1 MAILRFYFGNR
12 SHSQYG
18 VGMTSR
24 LLANALL
31 LTLPALAACG
41 GSSSTSSNDALQ
53 VSPSSDN
60 ALQIS
65 AALYPIA
72 EIVQRVGGDTVEVV
86 NLTPPG
92 TDAHDVELTA
102 KQVQKLEE
110 SDAVFYF
117 GDNFQPGTQKAITA
131 LTDMTSVDLF
141 DSVELLDA
149 AIGESAVEDEHS
161 EDDHANEKPADD
173 EHNHGEHDHGEHDPH
188 VWLDPA
194 NMIAMTKTVV
204 STLSKLQPE
213 SATTFANNGDSYIAE
228 LTAIGELLDAEIGIP
243 NGKTAT
249 RCEEKNLY
257 TAHQGFTYL
266 AHRAGLT
273 LVPIGGINPDEQV
286 SAQYLES
293 LATDLKGK
301 DVTIFYESLITSSA
315 AEALADSLNV
325 NTDVLN
331 GVEGLSNE
339 DIANGITYISAQRD
353 NIQRIAKALRCS

>member
-1 MAILRFYFGNR
+1 MKL
-12 SHSQYG
+12 
-18 VGMTSR
+18 R
-24 LLANALL
+24 LLTAALFVS
-31 LTLPALAACG
+31 LPALTACG
-41 GSSSTSSNDALQ
+41 NASSTSSDDAL
-53 VSPSSDN
+53 VV
-60 ALQIS
+60 S

-72 EIVQRVGGDTVEVV
+72 EIVQRVGGDSVEVV

-102 KQVQKLEE
+102 KQMQKLEE
-110 SDAVFYF
+110 SDAVFFF

-131 LTDMTSVDLF
+131 LSGVTSVDLF

-149 AIGESAVEDEHS
+149 TIGEFKAEEGHSEDEHADEDHADEKPVEDEH
-161 EDDHANEKPADD
+161 N
-173 EHNHGEHDHGEHDPH
+173 HGEHDPH

-194 NMIAMTKTVV
+194 NMIAMTKAVV
-204 STLSKLQPE
+204 STLSTLQPE
-213 SATTFANNGDSYIAE
+213 SASAFADNGETYIAE
-228 LTAIGELLDAEIGIP
+228 LTEVGELLDAEIGIP
-243 NGKTAT
+243 DGKTAS
-249 RCEEKNLY
+249 RCDDVNLY

-315 AEALADSLNV
+315 TKALADSLNV
-325 NTDVLN
+325 TTDVLN

>member
-1 MAILRFYFGNR
+1 
-12 SHSQYG
+12 
-18 VGMTSR
+18 
-24 LLANALL
+24 
-31 LTLPALAACG
+31 
-41 GSSSTSSNDALQ
+41 
-53 VSPSSDN
+53 
-60 ALQIS
+60 
-65 AALYPIA
+65 
-72 EIVQRVGGDTVEVV
+72 
-86 NLTPPG
+86 
-92 TDAHDVELTA
+92 
-102 KQVQKLEE
+102 VQKLEE

-131 LTDMTSVDLF
+131 LSGVTSVDLF

-149 AIGESAVEDEHS
+149 AIGELNAEEEHS
-161 EDDHANEKPADD
+161 EDDHADEDHADEKPVED
-173 EHNHGEHDHGEHDPH
+173 EHNHGDHDPH

-194 NMIAMTKTVV
+194 NMIAMTKEVV

-213 SATTFANNGDSYIAE
+213 SASAFADNGETYIAE
-228 LTAIGELLDAEIGIP
+228 LTEVGDLLDAEIGIP
-243 NGKTAT
+243 DGKTAS
-249 RCEEKNLY
+249 RCTDVNLY

-315 AEALADSLNV
+315 TKALADSLNV
-325 NTDVLN
+325 TTDVLN

>member
-1 MAILRFYFGNR
+1 MKLRLVAG
-12 SHSQYG
+12 
-18 VGMTSR
+18 
-24 LLANALL
+24 ALL
-31 LTLPALAACG
+31 LMIPTLAACG
-41 GSSSTSSNDALQ
+41 NTSSTSSNDVL
-53 VSPSSDN
+53 VV
-60 ALQIS
+60 S

-72 EIVQRVGGDTVEVV
+72 EIVQRVGGDSVEVV

-110 SDAVFYF
+110 SDAVFFF

-131 LTDMTSVDLF
+131 LSGVTSVDLF
-141 DSVELLDA
+141 DAVELLDA
-149 AIGESAVEDEHS
+149 TIGEFNSEDEHADEDHADEKPVEDEH
-161 EDDHANEKPADD
+161 N
-173 EHNHGEHDHGEHDPH
+173 HGEHDPH

-194 NMIAMTKTVV
+194 NMIAMTKVVV
-204 STLSKLQPE
+204 STLSTLQPE
-213 SATTFANNGDSYIAE
+213 SASAFADNGETYIAE
-228 LTAIGELLDAEIGIP
+228 LTEVGELLDAEIGIP
-243 NGKTAT
+243 DGKTVS
-249 RCEEKNLY
+249 RCDDVNLY

-286 SAQYLES
+286 SAQYLE
-293 LATDLKGK
+293 LLVTDLKGK

-315 AEALADSLNV
+315 AKALADSLNV
-325 NTDVLN
+325 TTDVLN

-339 DIANGITYISAQRD
+339 DIGDGLTYISAQRD

>member
-1 MAILRFYFGNR
+1 MKSRFL
-12 SHSQYG
+12 
-18 VGMTSR
+18 T
-24 LLANALL
+24 AALFVS
-31 LTLPALAACG
+31 LPALAACG
-41 GSSSTSSNDALQ
+41 NTSSTSSDDVL
-53 VSPSSDN
+53 VV
-60 ALQIS
+60 S

-117 GDNFQPGTQKAITA
+117 GDNFQPGTQKAVTA
-131 LTDMTSVDLF
+131 LSGVTSVDLF

-149 AIGESAVEDEHS
+149 AIGELNAEEEHSEDEHADEDHADEKPVEDEH
-161 EDDHANEKPADD
+161 N
-173 EHNHGEHDHGEHDPH
+173 HGEHDPH

-194 NMIAMTKTVV
+194 NMIAMTKEVV

-213 SATTFANNGDSYIAE
+213 SASAFADNGETYIAE
-228 LTAIGELLDAEIGIP
+228 LTEVGELLDAEIGIP
-243 NGKTAT
+243 DGKTAS
-249 RCEEKNLY
+249 RCDDVNLY

-315 AEALADSLNV
+315 TKTLADSLNV
-325 NTDVLN
+325 TTDVLN

>member
-1 MAILRFYFGNR
+1 M
-12 SHSQYG
+12 
-18 VGMTSR
+18 
-24 LLANALL
+24 
-31 LTLPALAACG
+31 
-41 GSSSTSSNDALQ
+41 SSEDVL
-53 VSPSSDN
+53 VV
-60 ALQIS
+60 S

-72 EIVQRVGGDTVEVV
+72 EIVQRVGGDSVDVV

-131 LTDMTSVDLF
+131 LSGVTSVDLF

-149 AIGESAVEDEHS
+149 AIGELNAEEEHS
-161 EDDHANEKPADD
+161 EDEHADEDHADEKPVED
-173 EHNHGEHDHGEHDPH
+173 EHNHGDHDPH

-194 NMIAMTKTVV
+194 NMIAMTKEVV

-213 SATTFANNGDSYIAE
+213 SASAFADNGETYIAE
-228 LTAIGELLDAEIGIP
+228 LTEVGELLDAEIGIP
-243 NGKTAT
+243 DGKTAS
-249 RCEEKNLY
+249 RCDDVNLY

-315 AEALADSLNV
+315 TKALADSLNV
-325 NTDVLN
+325 TTDVLN

>member
-1 MAILRFYFGNR
+1 MKLRLVAG
-12 SHSQYG
+12 
-18 VGMTSR
+18 
-24 LLANALL
+24 ALL
-31 LTLPALAACG
+31 LMIPTLAACG
-41 GSSSTSSNDALQ
+41 NASSTSSDDAL
-53 VSPSSDN
+53 VV
-60 ALQIS
+60 S

-72 EIVQRVGGDTVEVV
+72 EIVQRVGGDSVEVV

-110 SDAVFYF
+110 SDAVFFF

-131 LTDMTSVDLF
+131 LSGVTSVDLF

-149 AIGESAVEDEHS
+149 AIGEFKAEEGHSEDEHAD
-161 EDDHANEKPADD
+161 EDHADEKPAED
-173 EHNHGEHDHGEHDPH
+173 EHNHGEHDPH

-194 NMIAMTKTVV
+194 NMIAMTKAVV
-204 STLSKLQPE
+204 STLSTLQPE
-213 SATTFANNGDSYIAE
+213 SASAFADNGETYIAE
-228 LTAIGELLDAEIGIP
+228 LTEVGELLDAEIGIP
-243 NGKTAT
+243 DGKTAS
-249 RCEEKNLY
+249 RCDDVNLY

-315 AEALADSLNV
+315 TKALADSLNV
-325 NTDVLN
+325 TTDVLN

>member
-1 MAILRFYFGNR
+1 MK
-12 SHSQYG
+12 
-18 VGMTSR
+18 SR
-24 LLANALL
+24 LVAGALL
-31 LTLPALAACG
+31 LMIPILGACG
-41 GSSSTSSNDALQ
+41 NTSSTSSEDVL
-53 VSPSSDN
+53 VV
-60 ALQIS
+60 S

-72 EIVQRVGGDTVEVV
+72 EIVQRVGGDSVDVV

-131 LTDMTSVDLF
+131 LSGVTSVDLF
-141 DSVELLDA
+141 DAVELLDA
-149 AIGESAVEDEHS
+149 TIGEFNSEDEHADEDHADEKPVEDEH
-161 EDDHANEKPADD
+161 N
-173 EHNHGEHDHGEHDPH
+173 HGEHDPH

-194 NMIAMTKTVV
+194 NMIAMTQAVV
-204 STLSKLQPE
+204 STLSTLQPE
-213 SATTFANNGDSYIAE
+213 SASAFADNGETYIAE
-228 LTAIGELLDAEIGIP
+228 LTEVGELLDAEIGIP
-243 NGKTAT
+243 DGKTVS
-249 RCEEKNLY
+249 RCDDVNLY

-315 AEALADSLNV
+315 AKALADSLNV
-325 NTDVLN
+325 TTDVLN

-339 DIANGITYISAQRD
+339 DIAKGITYISAQRD

>member
-1 MAILRFYFGNR
+1 MKLRLVAG
-12 SHSQYG
+12 
-18 VGMTSR
+18 
-24 LLANALL
+24 ALL
-31 LTLPALAACG
+31 LMIPTLAACG
-41 GSSSTSSNDALQ
+41 NASSTSSNDVL
-53 VSPSSDN
+53 VV
-60 ALQIS
+60 S

-72 EIVQRVGGDTVEVV
+72 EIVQRVGGDSVEVV

-110 SDAVFYF
+110 SDAVFFF

-131 LTDMTSVDLF
+131 LSGVTSVDLF

-149 AIGESAVEDEHS
+149 TIGEFKAEEGHSEDEHAD
-161 EDDHANEKPADD
+161 EDHADEKPAED
-173 EHNHGEHDHGEHDPH
+173 EHNHGEHDPH

-194 NMIAMTKTVV
+194 NMIAMTKAVV
-204 STLSKLQPE
+204 STLSTLQPE
-213 SATTFANNGDSYIAE
+213 SASAFADNGETYIAE
-228 LTAIGELLDAEIGIP
+228 LTEVGELLDAEIGIP
-243 NGKTAT
+243 DGKTAS
-249 RCEEKNLY
+249 RCDDVNLY

-315 AEALADSLNV
+315 TKALADSLNV
-325 NTDVLN
+325 TTDVLN

>member
-1 MAILRFYFGNR
+1 MK
-12 SHSQYG
+12 
-18 VGMTSR
+18 SR
-24 LLANALL
+24 LVTSALL
-31 LTLPALAACG
+31 LALPALAACG
-41 GSSSTSSNDALQ
+41 NTSSTSSDDVL
-53 VSPSSDN
+53 VV
-60 ALQIS
+60 S

-131 LTDMTSVDLF
+131 LSGVTSVDLF

-149 AIGESAVEDEHS
+149 AIGELNAEEEHS
-161 EDDHANEKPADD
+161 EDEHADEDHADEKPVED
-173 EHNHGEHDHGEHDPH
+173 EHNHGDHDPH

-194 NMIAMTKTVV
+194 NMIAMTKEVV

-213 SATTFANNGDSYIAE
+213 SASAFADNGETYIAE
-228 LTAIGELLDAEIGIP
+228 LTEVGELLDAEIGIP
-243 NGKTAT
+243 DGKTAS
-249 RCEEKNLY
+249 RCDDVNLY

-315 AEALADSLNV
+315 TKALADSLNV
-325 NTDVLN
+325 TTDVLN

>member
-1 MAILRFYFGNR
+1 MK
-12 SHSQYG
+12 
-18 VGMTSR
+18 SR
-24 LLANALL
+24 LVAGALL
-31 LTLPALAACG
+31 LMIPTLAACG
-41 GSSSTSSNDALQ
+41 NTSSTSSDDVL
-53 VSPSSDN
+53 VV
-60 ALQIS
+60 S

-117 GDNFQPGTQKAITA
+117 GDNFQPGTQKAVTA
-131 LTDMTSVDLF
+131 LSGVTSVDLF

-149 AIGESAVEDEHS
+149 TIGELNAEEEHSEDEHADDDHADEKPVEDEH
-161 EDDHANEKPADD
+161 N
-173 EHNHGEHDHGEHDPH
+173 HGEHDPH

-194 NMIAMTKTVV
+194 NMIAMTKAVI

-213 SATTFANNGDSYIAE
+213 SASAFATNGETYIAE
-228 LTAIGELLDAEIGIP
+228 LTEVGDLLDAEIGIP
-243 NGKTAT
+243 DGKTAS
-249 RCEEKNLY
+249 RCLDVNLY

-315 AEALADSLNV
+315 TKALADSLNV
-325 NTDVLN
+325 TTDVLN

-339 DIANGITYISAQRD
+339 DIANGITYVSAQRD

>member
-1 MAILRFYFGNR
+1 MKLRLVAG
-12 SHSQYG
+12 
-18 VGMTSR
+18 
-24 LLANALL
+24 ALL
-31 LTLPALAACG
+31 LMIPTLAACG
-41 GSSSTSSNDALQ
+41 NTSSTSSNDVL
-53 VSPSSDN
+53 VV
-60 ALQIS
+60 S

-72 EIVQRVGGDTVEVV
+72 EIVQRVGGDSVEVV

-110 SDAVFYF
+110 SDAVFFF

-131 LTDMTSVDLF
+131 LSGVTSVDLF
-141 DSVELLDA
+141 DAVELLDA
-149 AIGESAVEDEHS
+149 TIGEFNSEDEHADEDHADEKPVEDEH
-161 EDDHANEKPADD
+161 N
-173 EHNHGEHDHGEHDPH
+173 HGEHDPH

-194 NMIAMTKTVV
+194 NMIAMTKVVV
-204 STLSKLQPE
+204 STLSTLQPE
-213 SATTFANNGDSYIAE
+213 SASAFADNGETYIAE
-228 LTAIGELLDAEIGIP
+228 LTEVGELLDAEIGIP
-243 NGKTAT
+243 DGKTVS
-249 RCEEKNLY
+249 RCDDVNLY

-286 SAQYLES
+286 SAQYLEL

-315 AEALADSLNV
+315 AKALADSLNV
-325 NTDVLN
+325 TTDVLN

-339 DIANGITYISAQRD
+339 DIGDGLTYISAQRD

>member
-1 MAILRFYFGNR
+1 M
-12 SHSQYG
+12 
-18 VGMTSR
+18 V
-24 LLANALL
+24 
-31 LTLPALAACG
+31 
-41 GSSSTSSNDALQ
+41 
-53 VSPSSDN
+53 V
-60 ALQIS
+60 S

-110 SDAVFYF
+110 SDAVFFF

-131 LTDMTSVDLF
+131 LSGVTSVDLF
-141 DSVELLDA
+141 DAVELLDA
-149 AIGESAVEDEHS
+149 TIGEFNSEDEHADEDHADEKPVEDEH
-161 EDDHANEKPADD
+161 N
-173 EHNHGEHDHGEHDPH
+173 HGEHDPH

-194 NMIAMTKTVV
+194 NMIAMTQAVV
-204 STLSKLQPE
+204 STLSTLQPE
-213 SATTFANNGDSYIAE
+213 SASAFADNGETYIAE
-228 LTAIGELLDAEIGIP
+228 LTEVGELLDAEIGIP
-243 NGKTAT
+243 DGKTVS
-249 RCEEKNLY
+249 RCDDVNLY

-315 AEALADSLNV
+315 TKALADSLNV
-325 NTDVLN
+325 TTDVLN

>member
-1 MAILRFYFGNR
+1 MKSRFL
-12 SHSQYG
+12 
-18 VGMTSR
+18 T
-24 LLANALL
+24 AALFVS
-31 LTLPALAACG
+31 LPALAACG
-41 GSSSTSSNDALQ
+41 NTSSTSSDDVL
-53 VSPSSDN
+53 VV
-60 ALQIS
+60 S

-72 EIVQRVGGDTVEVV
+72 EIVQRVGGDSVEVV

-131 LTDMTSVDLF
+131 LSGVTSVDLF

-149 AIGESAVEDEHS
+149 AIGELNAEEEHS
-161 EDDHANEKPADD
+161 EDEHADEDHADEKPVED
-173 EHNHGEHDHGEHDPH
+173 EHNHGDHDPH

-194 NMIAMTKTVV
+194 NMIAMTKEVV

-213 SATTFANNGDSYIAE
+213 SASAFADNGETYIAE
-228 LTAIGELLDAEIGIP
+228 LTEVGELLDAEIGIP
-243 NGKTAT
+243 DGKTAS
-249 RCEEKNLY
+249 RCDDVNLY

-315 AEALADSLNV
+315 TKALADSLNV
-325 NTDVLN
+325 TTDVLN

>member
-1 MAILRFYFGNR
+1 MKLRFVAG
-12 SHSQYG
+12 
-18 VGMTSR
+18 
-24 LLANALL
+24 ALL
-31 LTLPALAACG
+31 LMIPTLAACG
-41 GSSSTSSNDALQ
+41 NASSTSSDDAL
-53 VSPSSDN
+53 VV
-60 ALQIS
+60 S

-72 EIVQRVGGDTVEVV
+72 EIVQRVGGDSVEVV

-110 SDAVFYF
+110 SDAVFFF

-131 LTDMTSVDLF
+131 LSGVTSVDLF

-149 AIGESAVEDEHS
+149 AIGEFKAEERHSEDEHADEDHADEKPVEDEH
-161 EDDHANEKPADD
+161 N
-173 EHNHGEHDHGEHDPH
+173 HGEHDPH

-194 NMIAMTKTVV
+194 NMIAMTKAVV
-204 STLSKLQPE
+204 STLSTLQPE
-213 SATTFANNGDSYIAE
+213 SASAFADNGETYIAE
-228 LTAIGELLDAEIGIP
+228 LTEVGELLDAEIGIP
-243 NGKTAT
+243 DGKTAS
-249 RCEEKNLY
+249 RCDDVNLY

-315 AEALADSLNV
+315 TKALADSLNV
-325 NTDVLN
+325 TTDVLN

>member
-1 MAILRFYFGNR
+1 MK
-12 SHSQYG
+12 
-18 VGMTSR
+18 SR
-24 LLANALL
+24 LVAGALL
-31 LTLPALAACG
+31 LMIPILGACG
-41 GSSSTSSNDALQ
+41 NTSSM
-53 VSPSSDN
+53 SSEDV
-60 ALQIS
+60 LVVS

-72 EIVQRVGGDTVEVV
+72 EIVQRVGGDAVEVV

-131 LTDMTSVDLF
+131 LSGVTSVDLF
-141 DSVELLDA
+141 DSVELLNA
-149 AIGESAVEDEHS
+149 AIAEFNSEDEHAD
-161 EDDHANEKPADD
+161 EDHADEKPVED
-173 EHNHGEHDHGEHDPH
+173 EHNHGDHDPH

-194 NMIAMTKTVV
+194 NMIAMTKEVV

-213 SATTFANNGDSYIAE
+213 SASAFADNGETYIAE
-228 LTAIGELLDAEIGIP
+228 LTEVGELLDAEIGIP
-243 NGKTAT
+243 DGKTAS
-249 RCEEKNLY
+249 RCDDVNLY

-315 AEALADSLNV
+315 TKALADSLNV
-325 NTDVLN
+325 TTDVLN

>member
-1 MAILRFYFGNR
+1 MKSRFL
-12 SHSQYG
+12 
-18 VGMTSR
+18 T
-24 LLANALL
+24 AALFVS
-31 LTLPALAACG
+31 LPALAACG
-41 GSSSTSSNDALQ
+41 NTSSTSSDDVL
-53 VSPSSDN
+53 VV
-60 ALQIS
+60 S

-117 GDNFQPGTQKAITA
+117 GDNFQPGTQKAVTE
-131 LTDMTSVDLF
+131 LSGVTSVDLF

-149 AIGESAVEDEHS
+149 AIGEFKAEEGHSEDEHADEDHADEKPVEDEH
-161 EDDHANEKPADD
+161 N
-173 EHNHGEHDHGEHDPH
+173 HGEHDPH

-194 NMIAMTKTVV
+194 NMIAMTKAVV
-204 STLSKLQPE
+204 STLSTLQPE
-213 SATTFANNGDSYIAE
+213 SASAFADNGETYIAE
-228 LTAIGELLDAEIGIP
+228 LTEVGELLDAEIGIP
-243 NGKTAT
+243 DGKTAS
-249 RCEEKNLY
+249 RCDDVNLY

-266 AHRAGLT
+266 AHRAGLI

-315 AEALADSLNV
+315 TKALADSLNV
-325 NTDVLN
+325 TTDVLN
-331 GVEGLSNE
+331 GVEGLSSE

>member
-1 MAILRFYFGNR
+1 
-12 SHSQYG
+12 
-18 VGMTSR
+18 MTSR
-24 LLANALL
+24 LVANALL
-31 LTLPALAACG
+31 LALPALAACG

-131 LTDMTSVDLF
+131 LTGVTSVDLF

-149 AIGESAVEDEHS
+149 AIGESTVEDEHS

-173 EHNHGEHDHGEHDPH
+173 EHSHGEHDPH

-213 SATTFANNGDSYIAE
+213 SATTFANNGDAYIAE
-228 LTAIGELLDAEIGIP
+228 LTEIGELLDAEIGIP

-249 RCEEKNLY
+249 RCEENNLY

-273 LVPIGGINPDEQV
+273 LVPIAGINPDEQV

-315 AEALADSLNV
+315 AKALADSLNV

-331 GVEGLSNE
+331 GVEGLSKS
-339 DIANGITYISAQRD
+339 DISSGVTYITAQKE
-353 NIQRIAKALRCS
+353 NIMKISVALRCS

>member
-1 MAILRFYFGNR
+1 MK
-12 SHSQYG
+12 
-18 VGMTSR
+18 SR
-24 LLANALL
+24 LVAGALL
-31 LTLPALAACG
+31 LMIPILGACG
-41 GSSSTSSNDALQ
+41 NTSSTSSEDVL
-53 VSPSSDN
+53 VV
-60 ALQIS
+60 S

-72 EIVQRVGGDTVEVV
+72 EIVQRVGGDSVDVV

-131 LTDMTSVDLF
+131 LSGVTSVDLF
-141 DSVELLDA
+141 DAVELLDA
-149 AIGESAVEDEHS
+149 TIGEFNSEDEHADEDHADEKPVEDEH
-161 EDDHANEKPADD
+161 N
-173 EHNHGEHDHGEHDPH
+173 HGEHDPH

-194 NMIAMTKTVV
+194 NMIAMTQAVV
-204 STLSKLQPE
+204 STLSTLQPE
-213 SATTFANNGDSYIAE
+213 SASAFADNGETYIAE
-228 LTAIGELLDAEIGIP
+228 LTEVGELLDAEIGIP
-243 NGKTAT
+243 DGKTVS
-249 RCEEKNLY
+249 RCDDVNLY

-315 AEALADSLNV
+315 AKALADSLNV
-325 NTDVLN
+325 TTDVLN

>member
-1 MAILRFYFGNR
+1 MKSRFL
-12 SHSQYG
+12 
-18 VGMTSR
+18 T
-24 LLANALL
+24 AALFVS
-31 LTLPALAACG
+31 LPALAACG
-41 GSSSTSSNDALQ
+41 NTSSTSSDDVL
-53 VSPSSDN
+53 VV
-60 ALQIS
+60 S

-102 KQVQKLEE
+102 KQVQKLEG

-131 LTDMTSVDLF
+131 LSGVTSVDLF

-149 AIGESAVEDEHS
+149 AIGELNAEEEHS
-161 EDDHANEKPADD
+161 EDEHADEKPVED
-173 EHNHGEHDHGEHDPH
+173 EHNHGDHDPH

-194 NMIAMTKTVV
+194 NMIAMTKEVV

-213 SATTFANNGDSYIAE
+213 SVSAFATNGETYIAE
-228 LTAIGELLDAEIGIP
+228 LTEVGDLLDAEIGIP
-243 NGKTAT
+243 DGKTAS
-249 RCEEKNLY
+249 RCVDVNLY

-315 AEALADSLNV
+315 TKALADSLNV
-325 NTDVLN
+325 TTDVLN

>member
-1 MAILRFYFGNR
+1 MKSRFL
-12 SHSQYG
+12 
-18 VGMTSR
+18 T
-24 LLANALL
+24 AALFVS
-31 LTLPALAACG
+31 LPALAACG
-41 GSSSTSSNDALQ
+41 NTSSTSSDDVL
-53 VSPSSDN
+53 VV
-60 ALQIS
+60 S

-131 LTDMTSVDLF
+131 LSGVTSVDLF

-149 AIGESAVEDEHS
+149 AIGELNAEEEHS
-161 EDDHANEKPADD
+161 EDEHADEDHADEKPVED
-173 EHNHGEHDHGEHDPH
+173 EHNHGDHDPH

-194 NMIAMTKTVV
+194 NMIAMTKEVV

-213 SATTFANNGDSYIAE
+213 SASAFADNGETYIAE
-228 LTAIGELLDAEIGIP
+228 LTEVGELLDAEIGIP
-243 NGKTAT
+243 DGKTAS
-249 RCEEKNLY
+249 RCDDVNLY

-315 AEALADSLNV
+315 AKALADSLNV
-325 NTDVLN
+325 TTDVLN

>member
-1 MAILRFYFGNR
+1 MK
-12 SHSQYG
+12 
-18 VGMTSR
+18 SR
-24 LLANALL
+24 LVAGALL
-31 LTLPALAACG
+31 LMIPTLAACG
-41 GSSSTSSNDALQ
+41 NTSSTSSDDVL
-53 VSPSSDN
+53 VV
-60 ALQIS
+60 S

-72 EIVQRVGGDTVEVV
+72 EIVQRVGGDSVEVV

-117 GDNFQPGTQKAITA
+117 GDNFQPGTQKAVTA
-131 LTDMTSVDLF
+131 LSGVTSVDLF

-149 AIGESAVEDEHS
+149 TIGELNAEEEHS
-161 EDDHANEKPADD
+161 EDEHANEKPADD

>member
-1 MAILRFYFGNR
+1 MKSRFL
-12 SHSQYG
+12 
-18 VGMTSR
+18 T
-24 LLANALL
+24 AALFVS
-31 LTLPALAACG
+31 LPALAACG
-41 GSSSTSSNDALQ
+41 NTSSTSSDDVL
-53 VSPSSDN
+53 VV
-60 ALQIS
+60 S

-117 GDNFQPGTQKAITA
+117 GDNFQPGTQKAVTA
-131 LTDMTSVDLF
+131 LSGVTSVDLF

-149 AIGESAVEDEHS
+149 TIGELNAEEEHS
-161 EDDHANEKPADD
+161 EDEHADEDHADEKPVED
-173 EHNHGEHDHGEHDPH
+173 EHNHGDHDPH

-194 NMIAMTKTVV
+194 NMIAMTKEVV

-213 SATTFANNGDSYIAE
+213 SASAFADNGETYIAE
-228 LTAIGELLDAEIGIP
+228 LTEVGELLDAEIGIP
-243 NGKTAT
+243 DGKTAS
-249 RCEEKNLY
+249 RCDDVNLY

-315 AEALADSLNV
+315 TKALADSLNV
-325 NTDVLN
+325 TTDVLN

>member
-1 MAILRFYFGNR
+1 MKSRFL
-12 SHSQYG
+12 
-18 VGMTSR
+18 T
-24 LLANALL
+24 AALFVS
-31 LTLPALAACG
+31 LPALAACG
-41 GSSSTSSNDALQ
+41 NTSSTSSDDVL
-53 VSPSSDN
+53 VV
-60 ALQIS
+60 S

-131 LTDMTSVDLF
+131 LSGVTSVDLF

-149 AIGESAVEDEHS
+149 AIGELNAEEEHS
-161 EDDHANEKPADD
+161 EDEHADEKPVED
-173 EHNHGEHDHGEHDPH
+173 EHNHGDHDPH

-194 NMIAMTKTVV
+194 NMIAMTKEVV

-213 SATTFANNGDSYIAE
+213 SVSAFATNGETYIAE
-228 LTAIGELLDAEIGIP
+228 LTEVGDLLDAEIGIP
-243 NGKTAT
+243 DGKTAS
-249 RCEEKNLY
+249 RCVDVNLY

-315 AEALADSLNV
+315 TKALADSLNV
-325 NTDVLN
+325 TTDVLN